1 MKTSI
6 IKQKD
11 DFELKEEYDF
21 SKGIRGRFYRPRKIS
36 TSMRLDNDILLYLK
50 KIASEKKIGY
60 QTLIN
65 NILREFIK
73 KSKN

>member
-1 MKTSI
+1 MKTSATN
-6 IKQKD
+6 QEEE
-11 DFELKEEYDF
+11 FELKEEYDF
-21 SKGIRGRFYRPRKIS
+21 SRGVRGRFYRPKKIS

-50 KIASEKKIGY
+50 KIAGEKKIGY

-65 NILREFIK
+65 TILRDYIR

>member
-1 MKTSI
+1 MKTLGS
-6 IKQKD
+6 KEKKE
-11 DFELKEEYDF
+11 FELKEEYDF
-21 SKGIRGRFYRPRKIS
+21 SHGIRGRFYRPKKIS

-65 NILREFIK
+65 TVLREYIK
-73 KSKN
+73 TAKD

>member
-1 MKTSI
+1 MKTSTT
-6 IKQKD
+6 KQKE
-11 DFELKEEYDF
+11 DFELKNEYDF
-21 SKGIRGRFYRPRKIS
+21 SKGIRGRFYRPKKVS

-65 NILREFIK
+65 TILRNYIK

>member
-1 MKTSI
+1 MKTSPI
-6 IKQKD
+6 RQKN

-21 SKGIRGRFYRPRKIS
+21 SKGIRGRFYRPKKIS

-73 KSKN
+73 KAKN

>member
-65 NILREFIK
+65 NFLREFIK
-73 KSKN
+73 KGKN

>member
-1 MKTSI
+1 
-6 IKQKD
+6 
-11 DFELKEEYDF
+11 
-21 SKGIRGRFYRPRKIS
+21 
-36 TSMRLDNDILLYLK
+36 LLYLK

-73 KSKN
+73 KAKN